1 MKKRMK
7 NNLAQMAALLPEL
20 DAEHQRGILGGTA
33 IPVTSP
39 DYPEMIPVSTVVAST
54 VVPCATPESTFL
66 PTTTAFVPTPTAS
79 SVVTSIPV
87 PTTTASPVET
97 STAVLTAFVPPVPT
111 SSTLMSTT
119 IPVISATSATTSTSG
134 DSFGNFCTNVWD
146 WGVEC
151 VESTVDG
158 IVHVASEFPA
168 SVAESFAYMYLDFK
182 YNGLDAGNGICN
194 IPIEEYMRVRDEY
207 HAYHFSFDKGIWR
220 EKSKLPENLT
230 YSDMREIVDVITLP
244 GFINVNSGYGK
255 VMDYIIGYGVNKGIH
270 YGIDQLL
277 DLGEPQK

>member
-1 MKKRMK
+1 MKKRTK

-33 IPVTSP
+33 VPVTSP

-66 PTTTAFVPTPTAS
+66 PITTAFVPTPTVS
-79 SVVTSIPV
+79 SVVTS
-87 PTTTASPVET
+87 T
-97 STAVLTAFVPPVPT
+97 PVPT
-111 SSTLMSTT
+111 SSTLMPTT
-119 IPVISATSATTSTSG
+119 IPVTSATSATTSTSG

>member
-1 MKKRMK
+1 MK

-54 VVPCATPESTFL
+54 VVPCATSESTFL

-119 IPVISATSATTSTSG
+119 YSWEKMESMLNNGSWYGGMVDDIGYVGEQTTIFSPSN
-134 DSFGNFCTNVWD
+134 FGTGTYCTY
-146 WGVEC
+146 
-151 VESTVDG
+151 S
-158 IVHVASEFPA
+158 
-168 SVAESFAYMYLDFK
+168 
-182 YNGLDAGNGICN
+182 
-194 IPIEEYMRVRDEY
+194 EYMRSIETNY
-207 HAYHFSFDKGIWR
+207 
-220 EKSKLPENLT
+220 
-230 YSDMREIVDVITLP
+230 VDHLLNTAT
-244 GFINVNSGYGK
+244 GYIPIFG
-255 VMDYIIGYGVNKGIH
+255 GVSE
-270 YGIDQLL
+270 YGIGAINNVLQKLSG
-277 DLGEPQK
+277 DL

>member
-33 IPVTSP
+33 VPVTSP

-111 SSTLMSTT
+111 SSTLMPTT
-119 IPVISATSATTSTSG
+119 IPVTSATSATTSTSG
-134 DSFGNFCTNVWD
+134 DSFGNFCTDVWD
-146 WGVEC
+146 WV
-151 VESTVDG
+151 VDKIEGG
-158 IVHVASEFPA
+158 IDARVYVGSLVAS
-168 SVAESFAYMYLDFK
+168 SIAEGFAYMYLDFK
-182 YNGLDAGNGICN
+182 YNGWDAGNGIGK
-194 IPIEEYMRVRDEY
+194 IPFEEYMRVRDEY
-207 HAYHFSFDKGIWR
+207 HAYHFSFDKGVWR
-220 EKSKLPENLT
+220 EESMLPEVPA
-230 YSDMREIVDVITLP
+230 YSDFRKMVDVVTSP
-244 GFINVNSGYGK
+244 GFVNVNVGNK
-255 VMDYIIGYGVNKGIH
+255 AVNFMIEKGIDGAIH

-277 DLGEPQK
+277 DFGE